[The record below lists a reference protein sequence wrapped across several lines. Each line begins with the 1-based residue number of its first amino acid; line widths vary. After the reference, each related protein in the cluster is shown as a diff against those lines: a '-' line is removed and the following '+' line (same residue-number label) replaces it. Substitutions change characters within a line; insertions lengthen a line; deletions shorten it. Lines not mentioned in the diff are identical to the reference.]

1 MMMMMMM
8 MQEQVTARVMGL
20 AVSVESWHIRRRQ
33 GIKYSISLTYLHAYG
48 FMGLLTYLLTC
59 LLTCLPV

>member
-1 MMMMMMM
+1 MMMMMM

-33 GIKYSISLTYLHAYG
+33 GIKYSISLTS
-48 FMGLLTYLLTC
+48 
-59 LLTCLPV
+59 